1 MRATRIYLSLFFLVL
16 LLTSCGGNPAASA
29 TRASAPA
36 TEIAGT
42 SSLIL
47 PANNSSIPPTLGM
60 ESTPTDAQSEITT
73 APTGLNPAGP
83 YAVFEGASGI
93 WIANPDGGFP
103 TRIADQGAGND
114 SLNLRDL
121 IAPRGDRIALTVKGE
136 KGVDLVIVE
145 IPGGRTVS
153 TTRLID
159 ITRRE
164 LAVNSMTPKAFAYY
178 AITGYPNLAWQPG
191 NAAILAYT
199 GTAGGTTA
207 DLFTLDLEWEK
218 VRHIEQDPSQAIR
231 PIWSPDG
238 VHLLFFGVAWLPPY
252 GPARI
257 TLDPMAGF
265 WVVRASDS
273 QILPQTKLKG
283 TYQNF
288 IGWQDSTHYL
298 AADSSDQC
306 AARNIRAVDMI
317 GGEETPIADFCLS
330 QRPVISPVGGA
341 LLISVGA
348 DCGCDL
354 EAGVYLLTPP
364 AMAPVRLLEKPAMEL
379 FWLPESGLFYAYPDA
394 LLGADG
400 NARYEP
406 PVIGSSYRPAV
417 SSTGSQVWVVMENH
431 RSRVE
436 FRESGGEWRTL
447 LEGNVSS
454 MLWDPLTGKTLLIL
468 LDSGLLY
475 SAAAPDFTPN
485 LMGDLGGYYDRAAW
499 TPVSG

>member
-1 MRATRIYLSLFFLVL
+1 MRGTRIYLSLFFLIL
-16 LLTSCGGNPAASA
+16 LLTSCGGNSAAGA
-29 TRASAPA
+29 TRTPAPA
-36 TEIAGT
+36 TELAET
-42 SSLIL
+42 SSPIL
-47 PANNSSIPPTLGM
+47 STNESSISPTLGM
-60 ESTPTDAQSEITT
+60 ESTPAESQPVETA

-93 WIANPDGGFP
+93 WIANPDGSFL
-103 TRIADQGAGND
+103 TRIAGQGAGND
-114 SLNLRDL
+114 SLSLRDL
-121 IAPRGDRIALTVKGE
+121 IAPRGDRIALTVKNE
-136 KGVDLVIVE
+136 TGVDLVIVE
-145 IPGGRTVS
+145 IPGGRTLS

-178 AITGYPNLAWQPG
+178 AITGFPNLAWQPG
-191 NAAILAYT
+191 NGAVLAYT
-199 GTAGGTTA
+199 GVSGGTTA
-207 DLFTLDLEWEK
+207 DLFTLDQEWEK
-218 VRHIEQDPSQAIR
+218 VRHIDQDPSQAIR

-238 VHLLFFGVAWLPPY
+238 SHLLFFGVAWLPPF
-252 GPARI
+252 GPARV

-265 WVVRASDS
+265 WAVRASDN
-273 QILPQTKLKG
+273 QLLPQTKLKG

-298 AADSSDQC
+298 AVDSSDQC

-317 GGEETPIADFCLS
+317 SGEETPIADFCLS
-330 QRPVISPVGGA
+330 QKPVISPAGGA
-341 LLISVGA
+341 LMISIDE

-354 EAGVYLLTPP
+354 EAGVYLLAPP
-364 AMAPVRLLEKPAMEL
+364 AMAPVRLLEKAAMEL

-400 NARYEP
+400 SSRYEP
-406 PVIGSSYRPAV
+406 PVIGSSYEPAV
-417 SSTGSQVWVVMENH
+417 SRTGAQAWVVMENH

-436 FRESGGEWRTL
+436 FREAGGGWRTL
-447 LEGNVSS
+447 LEGSVGS

-475 SAAAPDFTPN
+475 SAAAPDFTAR
-485 LMGDLGGYYDRAAW
+485 LMGDLGGYFDRAAW
-499 TPVSG
+499 TPVS